1 MPSKTSLNSS
11 KRQVNDNYCR
21 RNRTQSHQS
30 RSIRFNT
37 SPRQRSEGIPHALI
51 LTVANRHDVTQLLPL
66 IDAIPTQ
73 IARRV
78 SPTVVALANLMGH
91 RTYNRIAA

>member
-1 MPSKTSLNSS
+1 M
-11 KRQVNDNYCR
+11 
-21 RNRTQSHQS
+21 
-30 RSIRFNT
+30 
-37 SPRQRSEGIPHALI
+37 I

-78 SPTVVALANLMGH
+78 SPTVVALAKSGMVQKS
-91 RTYNRIAA
+91 RIFVNSRRDESSPA